1 MFSHGIGIIFG
12 KEVIRFSNEFDG
24 NVGNFVSDSLRL
36 TVSIVDVLD
45 RLLGISIMGH
55 PMAKGI
61 IDSVVFRK
69 DIMQL
74 FKRLED

>member
-36 TVSIVDVLD
+36 IVSIVDVLD

-55 PMAKGI
+55 PMAEGI